1 MESKSLRAAVYGA
14 ACICLAAAFPA
25 VADDAS
31 SGSARAG
38 ATTNGV
44 GSQFELVFWQSVQS
58 SDDPAM
64 FDAYLA
70 QYPEGTFSKLA
81 KLRIAAFARAAAPR
95 AEPVQPAPLPAP
107 VPAPV
112 PAAPA
117 GNAALAPAPFAA
129 TPLAATPLAAA
140 PLAATPLAATP
151 AALAAPAA
159 APSAVAAPPPAGIA
173 PVVTAPPVA
182 TPVAGSQAGVAA
194 VNEPASYIVG
204 NTAALGLL
212 ARTQSVAASGAV
224 RPSIPARPQMEQV
237 PVLTLPPQFCSAEE
251 RNPVH
256 SGSYLPA
263 LATASR
269 NNSKA
274 VAYMASLQQLYDGFR
289 HDQDTISLNAIVA
302 DSQAYH
308 PVALAAMEAESRF
321 VGLFG
326 QLMAVPVRTCEAA
339 K

>member
-1 MESKSLRAAVYGA
+1 VESKSLRAAVYGA

-129 TPLAATPLAAA
+129 TPLAATP
-140 PLAATPLAATP
+140 

-173 PVVTAPPVA
+173 LVVTAPPVA

-251 RNPVH
+251 RNAFH

-308 PVALAAMEAESRF
+308 PVALAAMEAENRF

>member
-129 TPLAATPLAAA
+129 TPLAATP
-140 PLAATPLAATP
+140 

-251 RNPVH
+251 RNAFH

-308 PVALAAMEAESRF
+308 PVALAAMEAENRF

>member
-95 AEPVQPAPLPAP
+95 AEPVQPAPLLAP

-129 TPLAATPLAAA
+129 TPLAATPLAA
-140 PLAATPLAATP
+140 TP

-173 PVVTAPPVA
+173 LVVTAPPVA

-224 RPSIPARPQMEQV
+224 RPSISARPQMEQV

-251 RNPVH
+251 RNAFH

-308 PVALAAMEAESRF
+308 PVALAAMEAENRF

>member
-1 MESKSLRAAVYGA
+1 L
-14 ACICLAAAFPA
+14 
-25 VADDAS
+25 
-31 SGSARAG
+31 
-38 ATTNGV
+38 
-44 GSQFELVFWQSVQS
+44 
-58 SDDPAM
+58 
-64 FDAYLA
+64 
-70 QYPEGTFSKLA
+70 
-81 KLRIAAFARAAAPR
+81 PR
-95 AEPVQPAPLPAP
+95 RQ
-107 VPAPV
+107 
-112 PAAPA
+112 
-117 GNAALAPAPFAA
+117 
-129 TPLAATPLAAA
+129 
-140 PLAATPLAATP
+140 

-251 RNPVH
+251 RNAFH

-308 PVALAAMEAESRF
+308 PVALAAMEAENRF

>member
-58 SDDPAM
+58 SDDSAM

-117 GNAALAPAPFAA
+117 GNAALAPAPF
-129 TPLAATPLAAA
+129 
-140 PLAATPLAATP
+140 AATPLAATP

-251 RNPVH
+251 RNAFH

-308 PVALAAMEAESRF
+308 PVALAAMEAENRF

>member
-1 MESKSLRAAVYGA
+1 VESKSLRAAVYGA

-129 TPLAATPLAAA
+129 TPLAATP
-140 PLAATPLAATP
+140 

-173 PVVTAPPVA
+173 LVVTAPPVA

-224 RPSIPARPQMEQV
+224 RPSISARPQMEQV

-251 RNPVH
+251 RNAFH

-308 PVALAAMEAESRF
+308 PVALAAMEAENRF

>member
-107 VPAPV
+107 VPA
-112 PAAPA
+112 APA
-117 GNAALAPAPFAA
+117 GNAALAPAPF
-129 TPLAATPLAAA
+129 
-140 PLAATPLAATP
+140 AATPLAATP

-224 RPSIPARPQMEQV
+224 RPSIPARAQMEQV

-251 RNPVH
+251 RNAFH

-308 PVALAAMEAESRF
+308 PVALAAMEAENRF

>member
-1 MESKSLRAAVYGA
+1 VESKSLRAAVYGA

-107 VPAPV
+107 VPA
-112 PAAPA
+112 APA
-117 GNAALAPAPFAA
+117 GNAALAPAPF
-129 TPLAATPLAAA
+129 
-140 PLAATPLAATP
+140 AATPLAATP

-224 RPSIPARPQMEQV
+224 RPSIPARAQMEQV

-251 RNPVH
+251 RNAFH

-308 PVALAAMEAESRF
+308 PVALAAMEAENRF

>member
-95 AEPVQPAPLPAP
+95 AEPVQPAPLLAP

-129 TPLAATPLAAA
+129 T

-224 RPSIPARPQMEQV
+224 RPSIPARAQMEQV

-251 RNPVH
+251 RNAFH

-308 PVALAAMEAESRF
+308 PVALAAMEAENRF

>member
-129 TPLAATPLAAA
+129 TPF
-140 PLAATPLAATP
+140 AATP

-308 PVALAAMEAESRF
+308 PVALAAMEAENRF

>member
-1 MESKSLRAAVYGA
+1 
-14 ACICLAAAFPA
+14 
-25 VADDAS
+25 
-31 SGSARAG
+31 
-38 ATTNGV
+38 
-44 GSQFELVFWQSVQS
+44 
-58 SDDPAM
+58 
-64 FDAYLA
+64 
-70 QYPEGTFSKLA
+70 
-81 KLRIAAFARAAAPR
+81 
-95 AEPVQPAPLPAP
+95 
-107 VPAPV
+107 
-112 PAAPA
+112 
-117 GNAALAPAPFAA
+117 
-129 TPLAATPLAAA
+129 
-140 PLAATPLAATP
+140 PLAATP

-224 RPSIPARPQMEQV
+224 RPSISARPQMEQV

-308 PVALAAMEAESRF
+308 PVALAAMEAENRF

>member
-1 MESKSLRAAVYGA
+1 
-14 ACICLAAAFPA
+14 
-25 VADDAS
+25 
-31 SGSARAG
+31 
-38 ATTNGV
+38 
-44 GSQFELVFWQSVQS
+44 
-58 SDDPAM
+58 
-64 FDAYLA
+64 
-70 QYPEGTFSKLA
+70 
-81 KLRIAAFARAAAPR
+81 
-95 AEPVQPAPLPAP
+95 
-107 VPAPV
+107 
-112 PAAPA
+112 
-117 GNAALAPAPFAA
+117 
-129 TPLAATPLAAA
+129 
-140 PLAATPLAATP
+140 PLAATP

-173 PVVTAPPVA
+173 LVVTAPPVA

-251 RNPVH
+251 RNAFH

-308 PVALAAMEAESRF
+308 PVALAAMEAENRF

>member
-129 TPLAATPLAAA
+129 T

-308 PVALAAMEAESRF
+308 PVALAAMEAENRF